1 MSNYYTLKNLSELYE
16 IYTQIRHRLSSF
28 LNLHK
33 ILKRKGL
40 NPGNVEWFSNAI
52 EIDAIKLPELQI
64 QHKSLQNEIQD
75 MQFQKQELERDLR
88 IVNSRITELADV
100 EKMHQK
106 NFDILDKICDL
117 QKQKHRLEQFVFRF
131 KNSNKEYLEVK
142 SIAEEIVNRLL
153 TGWTN

>member
-1 MSNYYTLKNLSELYE
+1 
-16 IYTQIRHRLSSF
+16 
-28 LNLHK
+28 
-33 ILKRKGL
+33 L

-52 EIDAIKLPELQI
+52 DIDAIKLPELQI